1 MEKNWNLKRPQ
12 YEQRL
17 VKHGKEIEEARV
29 NLKTIGRNP
38 EHFKA
43 FFDREGKAFAEKIQQ
58 RLELGRKAQEQRDRE
73 KPKDKTRGWE
83 PDRGYGKG
91 RDGGGWSR

>member
-1 MEKNWNLKRPQ
+1 M
-12 YEQRL
+12 

-43 FFDREGKAFAEKIQQ
+43 FFDREGKAFAEKLQQ
-58 RLELGRKAQEQRDRE
+58 RLELGRKAQLQRESEKSKDRGPERDRG
-73 KPKDKTRGWE
+73 RGDA
-83 PDRGYGKG
+83 DREE
-91 RDGGGWSR
+91 RRCEHE